1 MAKFECA
8 SDQKPIV
15 ERTPRARGRH
25 CSGSVDPKIAAL
37 ICAGFLVGASVVVKF
52 ATALSNAVLEKVFT
66 VALLWSCYVVAMGL
80 QLLAFHTSLPY
91 LFGVEPLDWMDMFTS
106 R

>member
-1 MAKFECA
+1 LN
-8 SDQKPIV
+8 V
-15 ERTPRARGRH
+15 PRRERGRH

-66 VALLWSCYVVAMGL
+66 VALLLIGAKMLFTPWVAALVPM
-80 QLLAFHTSLPY
+80 TK
-91 LFGVEPLDWMDMFTS
+91 ERMI
-106 R
+106 